1 MNVALINERT
11 RKPLAT
17 LVEIAATRTTRRRG
31 LLGRD
36 GMDQASAM
44 LLAPCTAVHTAG
56 MRFAIDVVF
65 VDRQGYAVKI
75 VRNMRPWRIALA
87 ASGRAV
93 IEMAGGSLGWGQVL
107 PGDRLYLAPVSAAE
121 ESMTDRVP
129 VVETAPVAA
138 ARPPRSASEGRSST
152 GTSDPAR
159 GFLGRLR
166 DTTGTSIVEAA
177 IITPLLLL
185 LTLSIVDF
193 GALFYVYLA
202 LENGVSQATRYGVT
216 GNVMDDPL
224 HPGTNLSRDDS
235 IKLTMRQATPT
246 LTIPD
251 GAFTFS
257 HMPAGAGAWVGG
269 SGGPNELAKVSV
281 GYTWRFINPMLW
293 PFFPGGQITLNVESA
308 MKNEGAPAS

>member
-17 LVEIAATRTTRRRG
+17 MVEIAATRRTRRRG

-36 GMDQASAM
+36 GMNEASAM
-44 LLAPCTAVHTAG
+44 LLAPCAAVHTAG

-65 VDRQGYAVKI
+65 VDRQGFAVKI

-87 ASGRAV
+87 AGGRAV
-93 IEMAGGSLGWGQVL
+93 IEMAAGSLGREQVL
-107 PGDRLYLAPVSAAE
+107 PGDRLYLAPVSPAEEPVTRSVLAAE
-121 ESMTDRVP
+121 
-129 VVETAPVAA
+129 TALVAA
-138 ARPPRSASEGRSST
+138 APTARVAGGGRAPA
-152 GTSDPAR
+152 GTSDAAR
-159 GFLGRLR
+159 GLAVRLR

-224 HPGTNLSRDDS
+224 HPGTSLSRDDS

-257 HMPAGAGAWVGG
+257 HMPPGAGAWTGG